1 MCRSVVTTHETKDQ
15 TRRNAEL
22 TIITCTVSRSRIIR
36 RNWSLSG
43 VMSRSVVTT
52 HETKDQ
58 TRRNDGLTV
67 ITEESK
73 I

>member
-1 MCRSVVTTHETKDQ
+1 MQVNSAAEMKHQRC
-15 TRRNAEL
+15 RNAAL